1 MYRSRA
7 SYFRSEYRQGGEVE
21 MVNTP
26 WYARLF
32 YVPLLNFLISWILSL
47 IIQAKRMGFPEMNI
61 FIRIANLV
69 FFVGG
74 CVLLW
79 FIPVRSNVA
88 FWIGLVIIVVG
99 QVIFGFGYSAMREH
113 PEQKKTVVDWGI
125 YRFSR
130 HSHIIAGIIVL
141 LGTIIMGWDRRS
153 FVYLVVW
160 IYCILNVVFTHYAIK
175 YEEKRNVEKF
185 GQEYQDYMKR
195 VPRYFL
201 FK

>member
-1 MYRSRA
+1 MID
-7 SYFRSEYRQGGEVE
+7 
-21 MVNTP
+21 TP

-32 YVPLLNFLISWILSL
+32 YVPILNFLVSWILAL

-61 FIRIANLV
+61 PIKIANLV

-79 FIPVRSNVA
+79 FVPFRINVP
-88 FWIGLVIIVVG
+88 FWIGVGIIMVG
-99 QVIFGFGYSAMREH
+99 QVIFGLGYSAMREH
-113 PEQKKTVVDWGI
+113 PAQKKIVVDWGI

-141 LGTIIMGWDRRS
+141 LGTIIMGWNTRS
-153 FVYLVVW
+153 MMYLIVW
-160 IYCILNVVFTHYAIK
+160 IYFFLNMVFTHFAIL
-175 YEEKRNVEKF
+175 YEEERNVVKF
-185 GQEYQDYMKR
+185 GQEYDDYMKR
-195 VPRYFL
+195 VPRYF